1 MVTLFCGFGY
11 MVVLLFV
18 LICLWLRKKGVA
30 RFSAL
35 QRFKDNLVSVRKM
48 HGFSQDELAE
58 KIGVSRQTLSKYE
71 TGESLPDIERCKLLA
86 EVLDVSLDDLVNYY
100 RKNSNNLDLDV
111 PPKGKHVFGITKVG
125 EKGQIVIPAKARK
138 IFDIQPGDNLIL
150 LGDESQGIA
159 IIKEKRLVEILN
171 SI

>member
-1 MVTLFCGFGY
+1 MLDIKFVRNNPD
-11 MVVLLFV
+11 VVKEN
-18 LICLWLRKKGVA
+18 IKKATKVA
-30 RFSAL
+30 EQLEQAL
-35 QRFKDNLVSVRKM
+35 
-48 HGFSQDELAE
+48 
-58 KIGVSRQTLSKYE
+58 SRYE
-71 TGESLPDIERCKLLA
+71 TGESLPDIEKCKLLA
-86 EVLDVSLDDLVNYY
+86 EVLDVSLDDLVNYD
-100 RKNSNNLDLDV
+100 RENSNDLGLGV

-171 SI
+171 GNE